1 MKLNKTKFILGL
13 ITTLLCMTAA
23 QALPGVDAYIPDE
36 SGEFIYYSDYSFER
50 TSYIGFMYYND
61 STYAIRY
68 YAPLDATKK
77 LFEKDI
83 TLYFLIDPE
92 APHLSLKGEKIMGE
106 TEESDKDI
114 INYLHDLFYE
124 FTARRQKV
132 SVTGLSKVTT
142 TEDFAQFGGSVQITY
157 SNIAP
162 IFNIESIRATDGT
175 VLFKML
181 STGMVSSGSD
191 NSFPSFKGV
200 EGLPK
205 DNARTFSTKK
215 TQAVTVSFG
224 SQTVT
229 LDESW
234 ETSLENLWFRG
245 NEALL
250 SLNEIAEAP
259 MNRAQYE
266 TYLCRKLCQG
276 TNGSFS
282 VLPQTRMEINGARVT
297 IVALHYEPATGNVT
311 RDFNILTKKEDG
323 SYTYL
328 KLTVF
333 DGIYQAN
340 KQYFTAIL
348 DSYQIQ

>member
-1 MKLNKTKFILGL
+1 MKHSKTFFAALAL
-13 ITTLLCMTAA
+13 TLLCTTAA
-23 QALPGVDAYIPDE
+23 AALPGVDAYIPDE

-68 YAPLDATKK
+68 YAPVDTTKK

-92 APHLSLKGEKIMGE
+92 AEHLTLKGERITGE
-106 TEESDKDI
+106 TESSDKDI

-132 SVTGLSKVTT
+132 SVTGLTKVQN
-142 TEDFAQFGGSVQITY
+142 TEDFAQFGGTVQVTY

-162 IFNIESIRATDGT
+162 IFNIESIRAADGT

-181 STGMVSSGSD
+181 STGMVSSDSD

-205 DNARTFSTKK
+205 DNARSFSSKK
-215 TQAVTVSFG
+215 TKAVTVTFG
-224 SQTVT
+224 TQTVT

-234 ETSLENLWFRG
+234 EASLDNLWFKG

-250 SLNEIAEAP
+250 SLNEVSEAP

-282 VLPQTRMEINGARVT
+282 VLPQTRIEINGASVT
-297 IVALHYEPATGNVT
+297 ITALHYEPSTGNVT
-311 RDFNILTKKEDG
+311 RDFNILTKKADG

-340 KQYFTAIL
+340 KQYFTTIL
-348 DSYQIQ
+348 NSYQIQ